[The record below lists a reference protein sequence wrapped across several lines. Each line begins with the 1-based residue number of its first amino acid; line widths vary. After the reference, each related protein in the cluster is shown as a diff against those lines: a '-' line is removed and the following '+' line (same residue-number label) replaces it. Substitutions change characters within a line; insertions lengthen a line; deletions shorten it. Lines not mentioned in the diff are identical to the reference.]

1 MVCRS
6 SGGSDCIEQDA
17 LDTRLTT
24 VAQTDPMLFTAFLPA
39 SLSQGVPTLV
49 GLERPGGAALSSD
62 VVCGF
67 AEGVCDDDMACTLA
81 SADGALPDAAFDASG
96 VGLVVATGEAVP
108 TREYTVHLAP
118 SSDVV
123 LCCRAHQ
130 GTDCVRQMDPAD
142 SSEPLR
148 LTVVAATPANLFTSA
163 APSPITRNIATVI
176 TLTGSA
182 NHKSDACVFT
192 LDVCEANHGA
202 VCASSG
208 VAVLSTAFN
217 PATTHT
223 VNIDPA
229 IGASIHLCCRSYLG
243 SDCVMQA
250 SESGTPTAVI
260 ATTAATSNSV
270 FGAITPSSMTRAVD
284 TAVTLSG
291 AFTGAT
297 DPLLGG
303 VCGFAEQGNSGFAG
317 CGDGA
322 EAQREAVA
330 CGTAPCAG
338 DDADC
343 YSVGVSLSG
352 GVNPGATFVVNMPDS
367 APLSDGDDAVLP
379 GGGRRRLSAAGRG
392 DALGGPREP
401 RRLGGRL
408 LPALDLARAP
418 DPDHAGSRA
427 RGRRGQRRCGC
438 VLARVGTRTLA
449 NAQHRSRVGTG
460 AGTRRRRHTRV
471 HTLAASPF
479 VIRNRPFLCHLRRFG
494 SSMHA
499 P

>member
-367 APLSDGDDAVLP
+367 APLSTEMMLCCRAEGAVDCQQQDGVT
-379 GGGRRRLSAAGRG
+379 LSVVHASR
-392 DALGGPREP
+392 D
-401 RRLGGRL
+401 
-408 LPALDLARAP
+408 DLAVGFSPRSISLEHP
-418 DPDHAGSRA
+418 TPITLVAGPEGA
-427 RGRRGQRRCGC
+427 GARRCGC